1 MQSLSPSP
9 EKTTRTPLGGLLKM
23 IRSEGLLRPFR
34 GVSSVAMGAIPAH
47 ALYFTIYDRVKLYL
61 TGGKAAH
68 SKTWAYG
75 LAGVAATLAH
85 DAVMNPAEGWCMIKT
100 LA

>member
-1 MQSLSPSP
+1 MV
-9 EKTTRTPLGGLLKM
+9 RT
-23 IRSEGLLRPFR
+23 EGLLRPFR

-47 ALYFTIYDRVKLYL
+47 ALYFTVYDRVKLYL

-85 DAVMNPAEGWCMIKT
+85 DAVMNPAEGWCHRKNACVKMCLCSYQAT
-100 LA
+100 HANVQ